1 MPKRTKPLTAKQI
14 KAIKCKLDKDGNP
27 RATDTP
33 VGGDGCDGLMYQLKP
48 SGWHC
53 WFLRYNSP
61 VHIYERGIQK
71 GKATR
76 PRYQFKGHDRDTD
89 KSGGISLVEAREIA
103 RRVRAILARGE
114 DPLDVRKQLESGN
127 KLDQSKRITFRE
139 RADYWALNIRAP
151 DFKHG
156 LDDDQFERLKGMLK
170 NHIYPKI
177 GDLMLADVKLAQV
190 LSVVLPYNQKQ
201 HDLATRLRQT
211 IWRVLQHSI
220 NHELIS
226 FPNYADLDLLKE
238 DLGRGQRKKVTKRR
252 HSLNYEKVPEF
263 FDYIWNEDWEYRPHV
278 ACLSFTI
285 LTNPRSGVAT
295 RLDWKSVDL
304 QKKIW
309 TIKTGEGKTY
319 AEYEVVLSDRAI
331 EVLKSQRSYQQRKG
345 LVFRSATK
353 GTEINTGTVLDVI
366 KEYAK
371 DKGTKATTHGFRRSF
386 TNFFAEEHGTSF
398 SYTAR
403 KLCMQQA
410 PGSKEEVAYNSTQVV
425 AERTQMMKIW
435 ADWCVDGTK
444 TKPSNVTSISQA
456 KKAKSKVKKKK
467 RAS

>member
-1 MPKRTKPLTAKQI
+1 MPKVTKPLTVKQI
-14 KAIKCKLDKDGNP
+14 KAIKCELDKDGNP
-27 RATDTP
+27 RTTDTLA
-33 VGGDGCDGLMYQLKP
+33 GGDGCDGLTYQLKP
-48 SGWHC
+48 TGWHC

-61 VHIYERGIQK
+61 VHNYEEGKQK
-71 GKATR
+71 GN
-76 PRYQFKGHDRDTD
+76 PRRRRYTFEGHDRDTD
-89 KSGGISLVEAREIA
+89 KSGDISLVEAREIA
-103 RRVRAILARGE
+103 RRVRARVARGE
-114 DPLDVRKQLESGN
+114 DPLDVRKQLEAEN

-139 RADYWALNIRAP
+139 RADYWALHVRAP

-156 LDDDQFERLKGMLK
+156 IDDDQYTRLKGHLT

-177 GDLMLADVKLAQV
+177 GDLMLADVKLDQV
-190 LSVVLPYNQKQ
+190 LSVVLPYNQNQ
-201 HDLATRLRQT
+201 YDLATRLRQI
-211 IWRVLQHSI
+211 IWRVLQHAI

-238 DLGRGQRKKVTKRR
+238 DLGKGQRKKITKRR
-252 HSLNYEKVPEF
+252 PSLDYEKVPEF

-278 ACLSFTI
+278 ACLAFTI

-295 RLDWKSVDL
+295 RLDWKAIDL

-319 AEYEVVLSDRAI
+319 TEYEVVLSDRAI

-353 GTEINTGTVLDVI
+353 GIEINTGTVLDVI

-444 TKPSNVTSISQA
+444 TKPSNVTSISKA
-456 KKAKSKVKKKK
+456 KKAKSSAKK
-467 RAS
+467 RRASQ

>member
-61 VHIYERGIQK
+61 VYIYERGIQK

-278 ACLSFTI
+278 ACLAFTI

-295 RLDWKSVDL
+295 RLDWKAIDL

-309 TIKTGEGKTY
+309 TIITGEGKTY

-331 EVLKSQRSYQQRKG
+331 EVLKSQRSYQQQKG

-371 DKGTKATTHGFRRSF
+371 SIGTNATTHGFRRSF
-386 TNFFAEEHGTSF
+386 TNFFAEEHGTTF

-410 PGSKEEVAYNSTQVV
+410 PGSKEEVAYNSASVI

-435 ADWCVDGTK
+435 ADWCVDGSK
-444 TKPSNVTSISQA
+444 TKPRNVTSIDNA
-456 KKAKSKVKKKK
+456 KKAKPSAKKK
-467 RAS
+467 RAN